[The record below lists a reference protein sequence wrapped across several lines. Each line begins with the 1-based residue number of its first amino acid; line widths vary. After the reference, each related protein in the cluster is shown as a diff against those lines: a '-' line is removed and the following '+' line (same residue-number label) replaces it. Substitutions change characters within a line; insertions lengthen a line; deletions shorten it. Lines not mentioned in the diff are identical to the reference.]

1 MYMGCTCQ
9 AVWICIWTRNLAP
22 QTPPE
27 VVRMSL
33 KINSEELWTIS
44 SNAEDISPVD
54 DKTFGEIEYGCCFY

>member
-1 MYMGCTCQ
+1 MDVYGLYLKTWTC
-9 AVWICIWTRNLAP
+9 NLAP

-54 DKTFGEIEYGCCFY
+54 DKTFGEIEYDFCCD